1 VAGSGTGADL
11 RERKGCT
18 PGGLGPAYG
27 GTAAEMVEMRRITKR
42 FGSFTAND
50 AIDLAVRRGEV
61 HALLG
66 ENGAGKT
73 TLVNQLYGL
82 YQPTSGEIRIR
93 GELVRMT
100 DPNVAISRGIG
111 MVHQHFMLVN
121 PFSVAENIVLGR
133 EPAKGC
139 LGILDMRRARE
150 EVRRL
155 SEQYGLEVDPEAK
168 ISDISVGMQQRV
180 EILKALYRGAELL
193 ILDEPTAVLT
203 PQEVLFLGEI
213 LRNLTAE
220 GRSVLLITHKLRE
233 IKAMADRCTIIRRGR
248 WIDTV
253 EVAAVSEGD
262 LAEKMVGRPVSF
274 SVAKG
279 PFRPGEVVL
288 AVKDLRVRCN
298 RGLLRLKGLSLEVR
312 AGEILGL
319 AGVDGNG
326 QSELVE
332 ALTGLRRVES
342 GGVFFRG
349 EEITNCSPREVL
361 DRGIAT
367 IPEDRQRRGLV
378 ADFSVAENLV
388 LERVRREPFSRWGI
402 LDRRAVR
409 VFAEELIRRFDVRPP
424 AAEHP
429 AKALSGG
436 NQQKVIIA
444 REVSF
449 DPELLIAAQPT
460 RGLDVGAI
468 EYVHRVLAAQRD
480 RGKAVLLVSLEL
492 EEILALADRIA
503 VICGGRITGVL
514 DRNEAEESTLGL
526 LMAGGRNA
534 DVRTS

>member
-1 VAGSGTGADL
+1 
-11 RERKGCT
+11 
-18 PGGLGPAYG
+18 
-27 GTAAEMVEMRRITKR
+27 
-42 FGSFTAND
+42 
-50 AIDLAVRRGEV
+50 
-61 HALLG
+61 
-66 ENGAGKT
+66 
-73 TLVNQLYGL
+73 
-82 YQPTSGEIRIR
+82 
-93 GELVRMT
+93 
-100 DPNVAISRGIG
+100 
-111 MVHQHFMLVN
+111 
-121 PFSVAENIVLGR
+121 
-133 EPAKGC
+133 
-139 LGILDMRRARE
+139 
-150 EVRRL
+150 
-155 SEQYGLEVDPEAK
+155 
-168 ISDISVGMQQRV
+168 
-180 EILKALYRGAELL
+180 
-193 ILDEPTAVLT
+193 
-203 PQEVLFLGEI
+203 
-213 LRNLTAE
+213 
-220 GRSVLLITHKLRE
+220 VLLITHKLRE

-388 LERVRREPFSRWGI
+388 LERVRREPFSKRGV
-402 LDRRAVR
+402 LDRKAIRA
-409 VFAEELIRRFDVRPP
+409 FAEELIRRFDVRPP

-444 REVSF
+444 REVSS

-503 VICGGRITGVL
+503 VICGGCITGVL
-514 DRNEAEESTLGL
+514 DRNETEESTLGL

-534 DVRTS
+534 DVRAP

>member
-1 VAGSGTGADL
+1 MAGSGRGADL
-11 RERKGCT
+11 RERMGRT
-18 PGGLGPAYG
+18 SGGPGPACD

-168 ISDISVGMQQRV
+168 IADISVGMQQRV

-233 IKAMADRCTIIRRGR
+233 IKAMADRCTIIRRGKR
-248 WIDTV
+248 IDTV

-274 SVAKG
+274 AVAKG
-279 PFRPGEVVL
+279 PFRPGEIVL

-298 RGLLRLKGLSLEVR
+298 RGLPRLKGLSLEVR

-349 EEITNCSPREVL
+349 EEITNRSPREIL

-388 LERVRREPFSRWGI
+388 LERVRRKPFSKRGI
-402 LDRRAVR
+402 LDRKAIRA
-409 VFAEELIRRFDVRPP
+409 FAEELIRRFDVRPP

-444 REVSF
+444 REVSS

-468 EYVHRVLAAQRD
+468 EYVHRVLTAQRD

-514 DRNEAEESTLGL
+514 DRDEAEESTLGL

-534 DVRTS
+534 DACAS